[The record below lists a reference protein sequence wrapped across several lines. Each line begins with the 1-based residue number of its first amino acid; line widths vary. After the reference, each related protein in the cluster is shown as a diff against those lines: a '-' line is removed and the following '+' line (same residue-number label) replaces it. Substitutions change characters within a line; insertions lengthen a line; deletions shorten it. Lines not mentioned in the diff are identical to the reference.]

1 MGVVGIQVILIFE
14 NEDGFIDIYDENA
27 DCIKMLYEE
36 DYREEV
42 FNKAI
47 RKALETLPKSLC
59 QKVIDT
65 DVHDYWETQ
74 F

>member
-1 MGVVGIQVILIFE
+1 MGVVGIQVVLIFE
-14 NEDGFIDIYDENA
+14 NEEGIIDIYDENA
-27 DCIKMLYEE
+27 DFEKMLYEE
-36 DYREEV
+36 DYREDV
-42 FNKAI
+42 YNKAI

-65 DVHDYWETQ
+65 DIYDYWETQ